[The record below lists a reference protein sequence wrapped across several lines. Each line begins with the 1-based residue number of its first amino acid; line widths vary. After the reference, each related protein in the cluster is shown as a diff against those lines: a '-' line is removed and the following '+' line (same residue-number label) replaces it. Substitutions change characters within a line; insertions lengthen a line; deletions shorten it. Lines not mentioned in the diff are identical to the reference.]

1 MTKEERQAL
10 ILELLM
16 QHDSILVTD
25 LATHLN
31 VSSVTIRKD
40 LTDLE
45 REKKLYRNHGKA
57 ILIDPYIDNR
67 NVSEKEKLYV
77 EEKRL
82 IGMKAANLI
91 APKDSIL
98 IASGTTMHALARS
111 IAPADELTVITAS
124 MEVSNILASE
134 KNICIIQLGGILRH
148 SSLSVVGKYAENILA
163 DFSCSKLFIGVDGI
177 DLDFGITTTNMM
189 EASLNRVM
197 MQTAQKTIVLADSSK
212 FGRRGFSKIAD
223 MEDIDHIITDSKI
236 PAFSIPELKSPQM
249 ICGKPSAYCAH
260 SPTIIF
266 ICSRR
271 ASSDLWSRWMS
282 STRNSAPLFRSRRR
296 TQLQWRARIVFH
308 EQLPAAS
315 GVSDS
320 Q

>member
-82 IGMKAANLI
+82 IERRADRRKARLI
-91 APKDSIL
+91 HSA
-98 IASGTTMHALARS
+98 A
-111 IAPADELTVITAS
+111 
-124 MEVSNILASE
+124 
-134 KNICIIQLGGILRH
+134 ILRRPFR
-148 SSLSVVGKYAENILA
+148 VFAVAAVPCGGNIRKGSFHIEYLRY
-163 DFSCSKLFIGVDGI
+163 FI
-177 DLDFGITTTNMM
+177 M
-189 EASLNRVM
+189 
-197 MQTAQKTIVLADSSK
+197 
-212 FGRRGFSKIAD
+212 
-223 MEDIDHIITDSKI
+223 
-236 PAFSIPELKSPQM
+236 
-249 ICGKPSAYCAH
+249 
-260 SPTIIF
+260 
-266 ICSRR
+266 
-271 ASSDLWSRWMS
+271 
-282 STRNSAPLFRSRRR
+282 
-296 TQLQWRARIVFH
+296 
-308 EQLPAAS
+308 
-315 GVSDS
+315 
-320 Q
+320 

>member
-1 MTKEERQAL
+1 MTKEERQSI
-10 ILELLM
+10 ILELLI
-16 QHDSILVTD
+16 QHNSILVTD

-82 IGMKAANLI
+82 IGMKAASLI
-91 APKDSIL
+91 TPKDSIL

-111 IAPADELTVITAS
+111 IVPADELTVITAS

-134 KNICIIQLGGILRH
+134 KNIYIIQLGGILRH

-163 DFSCSKLFIGVDGI
+163 DFSCSKLFIGVD
-177 DLDFGITTTNMM
+177 DFGITTTNMM

-223 MEDIDHIITDSKI
+223 MEDVDHIITDSRI
-236 PAFSIPELKSPQM
+236 PPSTALRLEEMGIEVTIADSVHHNSI
-249 ICGKPSAYCAH
+249 
-260 SPTIIF
+260 
-266 ICSRR
+266 
-271 ASSDLWSRWMS
+271 
-282 STRNSAPLFRSRRR
+282 
-296 TQLQWRARIVFH
+296 
-308 EQLPAAS
+308 
-315 GVSDS
+315 
-320 Q
+320 

>member
-223 MEDIDHIITDSKI
+223 MEDIDHIITDSNLPPSTALRI
-236 PAFSIPELKSPQM
+236 EEMGIEL
-249 ICGKPSAYCAH
+249 
-260 SPTIIF
+260 TIADP
-266 ICSRR
+266 CHHNN
-271 ASSDLWSRWMS
+271 L
-282 STRNSAPLFRSRRR
+282 
-296 TQLQWRARIVFH
+296 
-308 EQLPAAS
+308 
-315 GVSDS
+315 
-320 Q
+320 

>member
-1 MTKEERQAL
+1 MTKEERQSI
-10 ILELLM
+10 ILELLI
-16 QHDSILVTD
+16 QHNSILVTD

-82 IGMKAANLI
+82 IGMKAASLI
-91 APKDSIL
+91 TPKDSIL

-111 IAPADELTVITAS
+111 IVPVDELTVIAAS

-134 KNICIIQLGGILRH
+134 KNIYIIQLGGILRH

-223 MEDIDHIITDSKI
+223 MEDVDHIITDSHI
-236 PAFSIPELKSPQM
+236 PPSTALHLEEMGIEVTIADSVHHNSI
-249 ICGKPSAYCAH
+249 
-260 SPTIIF
+260 
-266 ICSRR
+266 
-271 ASSDLWSRWMS
+271 
-282 STRNSAPLFRSRRR
+282 
-296 TQLQWRARIVFH
+296 
-308 EQLPAAS
+308 
-315 GVSDS
+315 
-320 Q
+320 

>member
-177 DLDFGITTTNMM
+177 DLDFGITTTK
-189 EASLNRVM
+189 M

-236 PAFSIPELKSPQM
+236 PPSTALRIEEMGIEL
-249 ICGKPSAYCAH
+249 
-260 SPTIIF
+260 TIADP
-266 ICSRR
+266 CHHNN
-271 ASSDLWSRWMS
+271 L
-282 STRNSAPLFRSRRR
+282 
-296 TQLQWRARIVFH
+296 
-308 EQLPAAS
+308 
-315 GVSDS
+315 
-320 Q
+320 

>member
-1 MTKEERQAL
+1 MTKEERQSI
-10 ILELLM
+10 ILELLI
-16 QHDSILVTD
+16 QHNSILVTD

-77 EEKRL
+77 EEKKL
-82 IGMKAANLI
+82 IGMKAASLI
-91 APKDSIL
+91 TPKDSIL

-111 IAPADELTVITAS
+111 IVPADELTVITAS

-134 KNICIIQLGGILRH
+134 KNIYIIQLGGILRH

-177 DLDFGITTTNMM
+177 DLDFGTTTNMM

-223 MEDIDHIITDSKI
+223 MEDVDHIITDSRI
-236 PAFSIPELKSPQM
+236 PPSTALRLEEMGIEVTIADSVHHNSI
-249 ICGKPSAYCAH
+249 
-260 SPTIIF
+260 
-266 ICSRR
+266 
-271 ASSDLWSRWMS
+271 
-282 STRNSAPLFRSRRR
+282 
-296 TQLQWRARIVFH
+296 
-308 EQLPAAS
+308 
-315 GVSDS
+315 
-320 Q
+320 

>member
-1 MTKEERQAL
+1 MTKEERQSI
-10 ILELLM
+10 ILELLI
-16 QHDSILVTD
+16 QHNSILVTD

-82 IGMKAANLI
+82 IGMKAASLI
-91 APKDSIL
+91 TPKDSIL

-111 IAPADELTVITAS
+111 IVPADELTVITAS

-134 KNICIIQLGGILRH
+134 KNIYIIQLGGILRH

-212 FGRRGFSKIAD
+212 FGRRGFSKIVD
-223 MEDIDHIITDSKI
+223 MEDVDHIITDSRI
-236 PAFSIPELKSPQM
+236 PPSTALRLEEMGIEVTIADSVHHNSI
-249 ICGKPSAYCAH
+249 
-260 SPTIIF
+260 
-266 ICSRR
+266 
-271 ASSDLWSRWMS
+271 
-282 STRNSAPLFRSRRR
+282 
-296 TQLQWRARIVFH
+296 
-308 EQLPAAS
+308 
-315 GVSDS
+315 
-320 Q
+320 

>member
-1 MTKEERQAL
+1 
-10 ILELLM
+10 
-16 QHDSILVTD
+16 
-25 LATHLN
+25 
-31 VSSVTIRKD
+31 
-40 LTDLE
+40 
-45 REKKLYRNHGKA
+45 
-57 ILIDPYIDNR
+57 
-67 NVSEKEKLYV
+67 
-77 EEKRL
+77 
-82 IGMKAANLI
+82 
-91 APKDSIL
+91 
-98 IASGTTMHALARS
+98 MHALARS

-236 PAFSIPELKSPQM
+236 PPSTALRIEEMGIELTIADPCHHNNLKKEKR
-249 ICGKPSAYCAH
+249 ICQNSDGL
-260 SPTIIF
+260 
-266 ICSRR
+266 
-271 ASSDLWSRWMS
+271 SSYIY
-282 STRNSAPLFRSRRR
+282 N
-296 TQLQWRARIVFH
+296 V
-308 EQLPAAS
+308 
-315 GVSDS
+315 
-320 Q
+320 

>member
-1 MTKEERQAL
+1 MTKEERQSI
-10 ILELLM
+10 ILELLI
-16 QHDSILVTD
+16 QHNSILVTD

-57 ILIDPYIDNR
+57 ILIAPYIDNR

-82 IGMKAANLI
+82 IGMKAASLI
-91 APKDSIL
+91 TPKDSIL

-111 IAPADELTVITAS
+111 IVPADELTVITAS

-134 KNICIIQLGGILRH
+134 KNIYIIQLGGILRH

-177 DLDFGITTTNMM
+177 DLDFGITTTDMM

-197 MQTAQKTIVLADSSK
+197 IQTAQKTIVLADSSK
-212 FGRRGFSKIAD
+212 FGRRGFSKIVD
-223 MEDIDHIITDSKI
+223 TKDVDHIITDSHI
-236 PAFSIPELKSPQM
+236 SPSTAHAIEEMGIEL
-249 ICGKPSAYCAH
+249 
-260 SPTIIF
+260 TIV
-266 ICSRR
+266 
-271 ASSDLWSRWMS
+271 
-282 STRNSAPLFRSRRR
+282 P
-296 TQLQWRARIVFH
+296 VH
-308 EQLPAAS
+308 
-315 GVSDS
+315 
-320 Q
+320 

>member
-1 MTKEERQAL
+1 MTKEERQSI
-10 ILELLM
+10 ILELLI
-16 QHDSILVTD
+16 QHNSILVTD

-82 IGMKAANLI
+82 IGMKAASLI
-91 APKDSIL
+91 TPKDSIL

-111 IAPADELTVITAS
+111 IVPADELTVITAS

-134 KNICIIQLGGILRH
+134 KNIYIIQLGGILRH

-197 MQTAQKTIVLADSSK
+197 MQTPENNSACGFLQVRTERFQQDCRY
-212 FGRRGFSKIAD
+212 GRCRP
-223 MEDIDHIITDSKI
+223 HHYRLTH
-236 PAFSIPELKSPQM
+236 PAFHRFTP
-249 ICGKPSAYCAH
+249 G
-260 SPTIIF
+260 
-266 ICSRR
+266 
-271 ASSDLWSRWMS
+271 
-282 STRNSAPLFRSRRR
+282 RNG
-296 TQLQWRARIVFH
+296 H
-308 EQLPAAS
+308 
-315 GVSDS
+315 
-320 Q
+320 

>member
-1 MTKEERQAL
+1 MTKEERQSI
-10 ILELLM
+10 ILELLI
-16 QHDSILVTD
+16 QHNSILVTD

-82 IGMKAANLI
+82 IGMKAASLI
-91 APKDSIL
+91 TPKDSIL

-111 IAPADELTVITAS
+111 IVPADELTVITAS

-134 KNICIIQLGGILRH
+134 KNIYIIQLGGILRH

-189 EASLNRVM
+189 EASLNRLPVI
-197 MQTAQKTIVLADSSK
+197 ANACPGLAD
-212 FGRRGFSKIAD
+212 
-223 MEDIDHIITDSKI
+223 T
-236 PAFSIPELKSPQM
+236 
-249 ICGKPSAYCAH
+249 
-260 SPTIIF
+260 
-266 ICSRR
+266 
-271 ASSDLWSRWMS
+271 
-282 STRNSAPLFRSRRR
+282 
-296 TQLQWRARIVFH
+296 
-308 EQLPAAS
+308 LPADWALLAHDNS
-315 GVSDS
+315 IDDYRHIFNELLPTTDHDALTQQAYDFAKDRFSVRTMQERYEARYKATGR
-320 Q
+320 

>member
-1 MTKEERQAL
+1 MTKEERQSI
-10 ILELLM
+10 ILELLI
-16 QHDSILVTD
+16 QHNSILVTD

-82 IGMKAANLI
+82 IGMKAASLI
-91 APKDSIL
+91 TPKDSIL

-111 IAPADELTVITAS
+111 IVPADELTVITAS

-134 KNICIIQLGGILRH
+134 KNIYIIQLGGILRH

-212 FGRRGFSKIAD
+212 FGRRGFSKIAG
-223 MEDIDHIITDSKI
+223 MEDVDHIITDSRI
-236 PAFSIPELKSPQM
+236 PPSTALRLEEMGIEVTIADSVHHNSI
-249 ICGKPSAYCAH
+249 
-260 SPTIIF
+260 
-266 ICSRR
+266 
-271 ASSDLWSRWMS
+271 
-282 STRNSAPLFRSRRR
+282 
-296 TQLQWRARIVFH
+296 
-308 EQLPAAS
+308 
-315 GVSDS
+315 
-320 Q
+320 

>member
-1 MTKEERQAL
+1 MSFPYCFFKYISALNTIFKLIMTKEERQSI
-10 ILELLM
+10 ILELLI
-16 QHDSILVTD
+16 QHNSILVTD

-82 IGMKAANLI
+82 IGMKAASLI

-111 IAPADELTVITAS
+111 IVPVDELTVITAS

-134 KNICIIQLGGILRH
+134 KNIYIIQLGGILRH

-212 FGRRGFSKIAD
+212 FGRRGFSKISD
-223 MEDIDHIITDSKI
+223 MEDVDHIITDSRI
-236 PAFSIPELKSPQM
+236 PPSTALRLEEMGIEL
-249 ICGKPSAYCAH
+249 
-260 SPTIIF
+260 TI
-266 ICSRR
+266 
-271 ASSDLWSRWMS
+271 ADAGYHNNM
-282 STRNSAPLFRSRRR
+282 
-296 TQLQWRARIVFH
+296 
-308 EQLPAAS
+308 
-315 GVSDS
+315 
-320 Q
+320 

>member
-1 MTKEERQAL
+1 MTKEERQSI
-10 ILELLM
+10 ILELLI
-16 QHDSILVTD
+16 QHNSILVTD

-82 IGMKAANLI
+82 IGMKAASLI
-91 APKDSIL
+91 TPKDSIL

-111 IAPADELTVITAS
+111 IVPADELTVITAS

-134 KNICIIQLGGILRH
+134 KNIYIIQLGGILRH

-223 MEDIDHIITDSKI
+223 MEYVDHIITDSRI
-236 PAFSIPELKSPQM
+236 PPSTALRLEEMGIEVTIADSVHHNSI
-249 ICGKPSAYCAH
+249 
-260 SPTIIF
+260 
-266 ICSRR
+266 
-271 ASSDLWSRWMS
+271 
-282 STRNSAPLFRSRRR
+282 
-296 TQLQWRARIVFH
+296 
-308 EQLPAAS
+308 
-315 GVSDS
+315 
-320 Q
+320 

>member
-1 MTKEERQAL
+1 MTKEERQSI
-10 ILELLM
+10 ILELLI
-16 QHDSILVTD
+16 QHNSILVTD

-57 ILIDPYIDNR
+57 ILINPYIDNR

-82 IGMKAANLI
+82 IGMKAASLI
-91 APKDSIL
+91 TPKDSIL

-111 IAPADELTVITAS
+111 IVPVDELTVITAS

-134 KNICIIQLGGILRH
+134 KNIYIIQLGGILRH

-223 MEDIDHIITDSKI
+223 MEDADHIITDSHI
-236 PAFSIPELKSPQM
+236 PPSTALRLEEMGIEVTIADSVHHNSI
-249 ICGKPSAYCAH
+249 
-260 SPTIIF
+260 
-266 ICSRR
+266 
-271 ASSDLWSRWMS
+271 
-282 STRNSAPLFRSRRR
+282 
-296 TQLQWRARIVFH
+296 
-308 EQLPAAS
+308 
-315 GVSDS
+315 
-320 Q
+320 

>member
-1 MTKEERQAL
+1 MTKEERQSI
-10 ILELLM
+10 ILELLI
-16 QHDSILVTD
+16 QHNSILVTD

-82 IGMKAANLI
+82 IGMKAASLI

-111 IAPADELTVITAS
+111 IVPVDELTVITAS

-134 KNICIIQLGGILRH
+134 KNIYIIQLGGILRH

-212 FGRRGFSKIAD
+212 FGRRGFSKISD
-223 MEDIDHIITDSKI
+223 MEDVDHIITDSRI
-236 PAFSIPELKSPQM
+236 PPFHRFTLR
-249 ICGKPSAYCAH
+249 GDGH
-260 SPTIIF
+260 
-266 ICSRR
+266 
-271 ASSDLWSRWMS
+271 
-282 STRNSAPLFRSRRR
+282 R
-296 TQLQWRARIVFH
+296 TDNCRCRL
-308 EQLPAAS
+308 
-315 GVSDS
+315 S